1 METLTLFSQIYPIW
15 SAVLILVFGML
26 IGSFLN
32 VVIYRL
38 PVMKKRAWHAEARS
52 VLELPEPDQPI
63 KAFNLV
69 FPASRC
75 PHCGHQIRAWE
86 NIPLLSYL
94 WLRGRCSNCQSRIS
108 PRYPTIEVAT
118 GLLTVLTIH
127 LIGLNSAGLWAS
139 VLVWVLI
146 AAAMIDFDHLLLF
159 DELTLPLMWLG
170 LVLNFYG
177 VFTTLE
183 NALLGAILGYLSLW
197 SVFHSFRLI
206 TGKEGFGYG
215 DFKLLAA
222 LGAWMGW
229 QAIPLIII
237 LSSFAGAVIGGG
249 LIMFGR
255 DRSKPIPFG
264 PYLAIAGI
272 IALLWGD
279 AIADAYLQYVSQ

>member
-1 METLTLFSQIYPIW
+1 
-15 SAVLILVFGML
+15 ML

-32 VVIYRL
+32 VVIYRF
-38 PVMKKRAWHAEARS
+38 PIMKDRAWQAEARAI
-52 VLELPEPDQPI
+52 LELPEPEQPEPP
-63 KAFNLV
+63 FNLV
-69 FPASRC
+69 LPASTC
-75 PHCGHQIRAWE
+75 PHCGHRIRAWE

-94 WLRGRCSNCQSRIS
+94 WLRGRCSNCGAGIS
-108 PRYPTIEVAT
+108 IRYPTIEVAT
-118 GLLTVLTIH
+118 GLLTMLTIQ
-127 LIGLNSAGLWAS
+127 LLGFGTAGLLA
-139 VLVWVLI
+139 VILIWVLI
-146 AAAMIDFDHLLLF
+146 AASMIDFDTMYLW
-159 DELTLPLMWLG
+159 DEFTLPLLWLG
-170 LVLNFYG
+170 LIANYYSAFVS
-177 VFTTLE
+177 LE
-183 NALLGAILGYLSLW
+183 DAVIGAMVGYLSLW
-197 SVFHSFRLI
+197 SVFHVFKLL

-237 LSSFAGAVIGGG
+237 LSSFVGAVVGGG

-279 AIADAYLQYVSQ
+279 AITGAYLQYISQ